1 MPFTR
6 RRASPRR
13 AAPPMVD
20 SHHPP
25 LPPLR
30 SVIAEHGL
38 GARKG
43 LGQHFLLDA
52 NLTDRIAR
60 AAGDLRAM
68 TVLEIG
74 PGPGGLTRSLLETE
88 ADRVIAVEK
97 DRRCLAALHALSA
110 YYPDRLRVVAGDA
123 LKIDEAALVTAR
135 TVIVANLPYNV
146 ATPLL
151 FKWLDGGI
159 RYERLIL
166 MFQKEVADR
175 LVAAPGSKTYGRLS
189 VMAQYAC
196 TVRPLFD
203 VHPRAFTPPPSVWSS
218 VVELVPRMLTTE
230 DPLWRPV
237 GQLVQAAFG
246 QRRKM
251 LRTALKPIFPDPVVA
266 LEAAGIDPTSRA
278 ETLSVE
284 AFVRLA
290 RRSSQL

>member
-1 MPFTR
+1 MG
-6 RRASPRR
+6 
-13 AAPPMVD
+13 D
-20 SHHPP
+20 LP

-30 SVIAEHGL
+30 DVIAEYGL
-38 GARKG
+38 DARKG

-74 PGPGGLTRSLLETE
+74 PGPGGLTRSLLETG

-97 DRRCLAALHALSA
+97 DRRCLAALHALKSHH
-110 YYPDRLRVVAGDA
+110 PDRLTVVPGDA
-123 LKIDEAALVTAR
+123 LKIDEAALVSANTA
-135 TVIVANLPYNV
+135 VVANLPYNV

-151 FKWLDGGI
+151 FKWLDGSV

-175 LVAAPGSKTYGRLS
+175 LVASPGGKTYGRLS

-196 TVRPLFD
+196 AVRPLFD

-218 VVELVPRMLTTE
+218 VVELVPRILTTE
-230 DPLWRPV
+230 DPLWRPL
-237 GQLVQAAFG
+237 GRLVQAAFG

-251 LRTALKPIFPDPVVA
+251 LRTALKPVIDDPVAA
-266 LEAAGIDPTSRA
+266 LTAADIDPTSRA

-284 AFVRLA
+284 AFVRLTSCELSIGCSLDPA
-290 RRSSQL
+290 LRS